1 MLFFPTRSYFRLE
14 VFRWHCVY
22 AANGEMVREQRRSSS
37 VTAIENVDYYAIWCG
52 AFVYVRFDA
61 VASAAVVSATN
72 ITQTFA
78 LMR

>member
-1 MLFFPTRSYFRLE
+1 MLFFSTRSHFRLGG
-14 VFRWHCVY
+14 FRWHCVDVV
-22 AANGEMVREQRRSSS
+22 NGETVQERWRSSS

-61 VASAAVVSATN
+61 VASAAAVLAAT
-72 ITQTFA
+72 ITQTFP